1 MAETSTPAR
10 VVYVNI
16 SLDPRDG
23 TQANS
28 NGAITDPEILAQ
40 ALAVHDYLT
49 HRALYGHT
57 G

>member
-1 MAETSTPAR
+1 MAETSTTER

-40 ALAVHDYLT
+40 ALTVHDYLT
-49 HRALYGHT
+49 HRALYGAT
-57 G
+57 A